1 MDERKAPLLEHLEDL
16 RKMVV
21 RAFIGLFCCMIF
33 AYCFA
38 DYIMYALKLP
48 MVNFLSGNASFVVLA
63 PQEYFFTEL
72 KASLLVG
79 ALIAA
84 PWIFWQI
91 WTFVAPGLYKNEK
104 RYLFYF
110 VLSSSFCFLGGMV
123 FAYFLVFPPT
133 FQFFIETLP
142 AGVQGSYSIG
152 MLYGF
157 VITILL
163 AFGIVF
169 QTPIAIFLLLMF
181 ELVSLQ
187 TIRNSRRYV
196 FVGCFIVGAILT
208 PPDPITQIMLAL
220 PAYGLFELGIFMA
233 SITMKK
239 RALNEHTA

>member
-1 MDERKAPLLEHLEDL
+1 MDERKAPLLDHLQDL

-21 RAFIGLFCCMIF
+21 RSFIGLGICMII

-38 DYIMYALKLP
+38 DNIMYALKLP
-48 MVNFLSGNASFVVLA
+48 MMGFLSNKSNFVVLA

-84 PWIFWQI
+84 PWVFWQI
-91 WTFVAPGLYKNEK
+91 WKFVAPGLYKNEQK
-104 RYLFYF
+104 YLFYF
-110 VLSSSFCFLGGMV
+110 VFSSSACFLGGMV

-142 AGVQGSYSIG
+142 EGIQGSYSIG

-157 VITILL
+157 MITILL

-181 ELVSLQ
+181 ELVSIDA
-187 TIRNSRRYV
+187 IRKSRRYV

-220 PAYGLFELGIFMA
+220 PAYGLFELGILMA
-233 SITMKK
+233 SIMLKK
-239 RALNEHTA
+239 RSLNENTA